1 MKTVTL
7 LVIGIIVFSG
17 GLQAGKAMPYAGQE
31 QRPVKAL
38 SSAEIDG
45 LLSGKGMGLAK
56 AAELNHYPGPLHVL
70 QVVKDLGLSQQQ
82 QLQTQQLYAAMKS
95 EAVRIGRLIVE
106 EERRLDG
113 LFASATVTD
122 ELLRPGL
129 NKIAVLRGELK
140 YVHLKAHL
148 QQKTILSSEQ
158 IRRYDQLRGYKN
170 HQGHHAH

>member
-1 MKTVTL
+1 MKTLTL
-7 LVIGIIVFSG
+7 LAISMMIFTGAV
-17 GLQAGKAMPYAGQE
+17 QASKQAPYAGQE

-56 AAELNHYPGPLHVL
+56 AAELNHYPGPKHVL
-70 QVVKDLGLSQQQ
+70 QVEKNLELSQQQ
-82 QLQTQQLYAAMKS
+82 QFKTQQLYTAMKR
-95 EAVRIGRLIVE
+95 EAVRIGLLIVE
-106 EERRLDG
+106 EERRLDE
-113 LFASATVTD
+113 LFALTTVTD
-122 ELLRPGL
+122 ELLMSGL
-129 NKIAVLRGELK
+129 NKIAILRGELR